1 MGLSCNPIASL
12 SPSPMSVEPKYKII
26 QRFDEEEDK
35 LATTAV
41 ARQGSPDF
49 EGFAELCDAARSG
62 DLERV
67 EKAVAFGVNVNQ
79 IDEFDYSPLIL
90 ASLCGHYEV
99 VEYLLNNGAKC
110 DRDTFQGERCLYG
123 ALTDSIRQLLLKF
136 DISKAVDA
144 TQPFL
149 AHLAKVFSRK
159 LFTDVVFKG
168 VSDSGETVEIKAH
181 KFFLAAQSP
190 YLTQVVAS
198 KTKSVIPIIAN
209 FDDFEY
215 CIRYLY
221 FVESDAKESKISHKL
236 DITFDDF
243 YSVAV
248 KTKLAVYFEK
258 LLDQKITTFEPEE
271 DVIDKL
277 SDLDTFPDA
286 AIYTRDEETG
296 SRTYYP
302 VHKMLLSRVEYFSLM
317 FGTDSFQGIDT
328 MYAEATSSFPL
339 LELDQTTPEVAEIFL
354 QWLYTDKCE
363 IPRDLALDVLFLA
376 DSLFADKLKSLAA
389 IVISQAETPVASMAD
404 ILRAAW
410 ATRIERLEHYVAQH
424 ISNDLDEWIDKEEFL
439 ELVEESAGR
448 VTARQE
454 TDTIELVDDVRY
466 YLGKKW
472 GVFEE
477 DQDEKTGRVD
487 EEFRISQYE
496 RRYNEDLDRIDDM
509 LDKLKLGA

>member
-1 MGLSCNPIASL
+1 
-12 SPSPMSVEPKYKII
+12 MSVEPKYKII

-35 LATTAV
+35 LASLAHS
-41 ARQGSPDF
+41 GSAD
-49 EGFAELCDAARSG
+49 FAELCDAARSG

-149 AHLAKVFSRK
+149 AHLAKVFSRR
-159 LFTDVVFKG
+159 LFSDVTFRG
-168 VSDSGETVEIKAH
+168 VSESGETTEVSAH
-181 KFFLAAQSP
+181 RFFLASQSV
-190 YLTQVVAS
+190 YLKDVVTS
-198 KTKSVIPIIAN
+198 KTKSVIPIVAN
-209 FDDFEY
+209 MDDFEY

-221 FVESDAKESKISHKL
+221 FVESDARESAISHKL
-236 DITFDDF
+236 EVTFDDF

-248 KTKLAVYFEK
+248 KTKLAVYFDQMLEQK
-258 LLDQKITTFEPEE
+258 LTTFEPEE
-271 DVIDKL
+271 DVIDAL
-277 SDLDTFPDA
+277 SRLDSFPDA
-286 AIYTRDEETG
+286 AIYTRDEDTG

-302 VHKMLLSRVEYFSLM
+302 VHKMLLARVEYFSLM
-317 FGTDSFQGIDT
+317 FGADSFQGLDA
-328 MYAEATSSFPL
+328 MYSEATSSFPL
-339 LELDQTTPEVAEIFL
+339 LELDQTSAEVAEIFL

-389 IVISQAETPVASMAD
+389 IVISQAEKPVASMAD

-424 ISNDLDEWIDKEEFL
+424 ISNHLDEWIDKEEFL

-477 DQDEKTGRVD
+477 DQDEETGRVD

-496 RRYNEDLDRIDDM
+496 RRYNEDLDRIDEM
-509 LDKLKLGA
+509 LEKLELGA

>member
-1 MGLSCNPIASL
+1 MAISSRAHYTLEKYTTQCLSTEQA
-12 SPSPMSVEPKYKII
+12 MSVEPKYKII
-26 QRFDEEEDK
+26 QRLDDDD
-35 LATTAV
+35 V
-41 ARQGSPDF
+41 APVTDNSP
-49 EGFAELCDAARSG
+49 GFAELCDAARSG

-90 ASLCGHYEV
+90 ASLCGHYGV

-123 ALTDSIRQLLLKF
+123 ALTDKIRQLLLKF
-136 DISKAVDA
+136 DISKAVDS
-144 TQPFL
+144 TQPFV
-149 AHLAKVFSRK
+149 AHLAKVFGRK
-159 LFTDVVFKG
+159 LYTDVTFRGPLEEVQ
-168 VSDSGETVEIKAH
+168 AH
-181 KFFLAAQSP
+181 RFFLAAMSP
-190 YLTQVVAS
+190 YLASVVANRE
-198 KTKSVIPIIAN
+198 KKVVPLVAN
-209 FDDFEY
+209 AEDFEY

-221 FVESDAKESKISHKL
+221 FAESDPRESAISQKL
-236 DITFDDF
+236 DVQFDDF
-243 YSVAV
+243 YSVTV
-248 KTKLAVYFEK
+248 KTKLAVYFDK
-258 LLDQKITTFEPEE
+258 LVAQKLTTF
-271 DVIDKL
+271 DSDDFAIDSL
-277 SDLDTFPDA
+277 SGLDTFPDA
-286 AIYTRDEETG
+286 AVYTRDEETG

-317 FGTDSFQGIDT
+317 FGTDSLSSMFE
-328 MYAEATSSFPL
+328 EANSQFPL
-339 LELDQTTPEVAEIFL
+339 LELSETTPAVAEIFL
-354 QWLYTDKCE
+354 AWLYTDKCE

-389 IVISQAETPVASMAD
+389 IVISQAPDPVASMAD

-424 ISNDLDEWIDKEEFL
+424 ISNHLDEWIDNEEFWG
-439 ELVEESAGR
+439 LVEESAGR

-477 DQDEKTGRVD
+477 DQDETGRVD
-487 EEFRISQYE
+487 EEYRISVYE
-496 RRYNEDLDRIDDM
+496 RQYNADLDRIDDM

>member
-1 MGLSCNPIASL
+1 
-12 SPSPMSVEPKYKII
+12 MSVEPKYKII

-35 LATTAV
+35 LAGATLAYSD
-41 ARQGSPDF
+41 SPDF

-123 ALTDSIRQLLLKF
+123 ALTDAIRQLLLKF

-149 AHLAKVFSRK
+149 AHLAKVYSRR

-168 VSDSGETVEIKAH
+168 VAESGENVEIKAH
-181 KFFLAAQSP
+181 KFFLAAMSP
-190 YLTQVVAS
+190 YLKEVVAS
-198 KTKSVIPIIAN
+198 KIKSVIPIVAN

-221 FVESDAKESKISHKL
+221 FVESDAKESKISQKL
-236 DITFDDF
+236 DVTFDDF

-271 DVIDKL
+271 DVIDKMSGL
-277 SDLDTFPDA
+277 ETFPDA

-317 FGTDSFQGIDT
+317 FGTDAFQGIDT
-328 MYAEATSSFPL
+328 MYAEATSEFPL
-339 LELDQTTPEVAEIFL
+339 LELDECTPEVAEIFL

-389 IVISQAETPVASMAD
+389 IVISQAETPVAPLGE

-424 ISNDLDEWIDKEEFL
+424 ISNELEEWIDKDEFL

-477 DQDEKTGRVD
+477 DQDEHTGRVD
-487 EEFRISQYE
+487 EEYRISQYE
-496 RRYNEDLDRIDDM
+496 RLYNADLDKIDEM
-509 LDKLKLGA
+509 LDKLNLGA